1 MRLDGKVVLI
11 TGASA
16 GIGAACTHVFR
27 RRGAELVLTG
37 RSEEKLRQLAPA
49 KSIHLA
55 GDLMSEAFRRTLIS
69 SAVERFGRIDVLVNN
84 AGVGLYAPAHRA
96 PDDLVRTMF
105 ELNLFAPMDLIRR
118 AVPHMRD
125 GAIVNVGSIAGKMT
139 LPWFTMY
146 SASKYALGALSDG
159 LRIELRQLGIR
170 VMQFCPGYVKTGFQ
184 QHVLYGRP
192 PELTGWQ
199 RHWAVTPEACAEAIA
214 SGLERDARTVL
225 LPRSGWLMVAAHRIF
240 PGLVDRQLEK
250 VYLRSAAAHAIS
262 DMADPGGGRGPG
274 SSRSSR

>member
-16 GIGAACTHVFR
+16 GIGAACTHVFY

-96 PDDLVRTMF
+96 PDDLVRAIF
-105 ELNLFAPMDLIRR
+105 ELNLFAPLD
-118 AVPHMRD
+118 
-125 GAIVNVGSIAGKMT
+125 
-139 LPWFTMY
+139 
-146 SASKYALGALSDG
+146 
-159 LRIELRQLGIR
+159 
-170 VMQFCPGYVKTGFQ
+170 
-184 QHVLYGRP
+184 
-192 PELTGWQ
+192 
-199 RHWAVTPEACAEAIA
+199 
-214 SGLERDARTVL
+214 
-225 LPRSGWLMVAAHRIF
+225 
-240 PGLVDRQLEK
+240 
-250 VYLRSAAAHAIS
+250 
-262 DMADPGGGRGPG
+262 
-274 SSRSSR
+274 